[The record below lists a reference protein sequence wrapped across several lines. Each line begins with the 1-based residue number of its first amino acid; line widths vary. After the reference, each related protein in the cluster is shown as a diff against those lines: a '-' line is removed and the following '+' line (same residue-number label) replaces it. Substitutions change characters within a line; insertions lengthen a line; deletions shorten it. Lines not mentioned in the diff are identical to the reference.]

1 MITTSLTEAQIHD
14 HVSQLLNIHESL
26 LKDTRRN
33 KPFQRALKA
42 SITRDSHV
50 LDIGSGSG
58 LWAITAALL
67 GAKRVVAIEREPM
80 LIGLIK
86 ALAHANGVADRV
98 EVVEGD
104 SRHVQL
110 AREFD
115 VIVSETIGHVIFDEQ
130 IAEIMVDAR
139 ERFLKPGGVLIPDSV
154 TLMAAGARL
163 AGHPAKLPS
172 GIPGKL
178 DYFESLSLNNPLG
191 LADKKPIKL
200 LTAAKPLIALDLHR
214 VTTAPDLQSLAA
226 AWPQCDT
233 DGINCF
239 VVWAEAT
246 LAKGIEIS
254 TMKTSSWSVTAYR
267 VQPFA
272 AARGD
277 LEFRLTLSSDTN
289 YWTASLSA
297 DGQRQVQS
305 YSPAHAAT
313 ELMALTRVDPAMFEQ
328 IKRMGL
334 MNHRVA

>member
-1 MITTSLTEAQIHD
+1 MTTTSQTEAQVHD
-14 HVSQLLNIHESL
+14 HAFQLLNIHDSL
-26 LKDTRRN
+26 LKDTQRN
-33 KPFQRALKA
+33 KPFYRALKA
-42 SITRDSHV
+42 SITPDSHV

-58 LWAITAALL
+58 LWAITAAML

-86 ALAHANGVADRV
+86 ALARANGVADRV

-104 SRHVQL
+104 SRHIQL
-110 AREFD
+110 TREFD

-130 IAEIMVDAR
+130 ITEIMIDAR
-139 ERFLKPGGVLIPDSV
+139 ERFLKPGGVLIPDKV
-154 TLMAAGARL
+154 TLMVAGARL
-163 AGHPAKLPS
+163 ARQPARLPA
-172 GIPGKL
+172 GIPGNF
-178 DYFESLSLNNPLG
+178 DYFQSLLLNNPLG

-200 LTAAKPLIALDLHR
+200 LTAARSLVTLDLHR
-214 VTTAPDLQSLAA
+214 VTSGPDLQSLTAT
-226 AWPQCDT
+226 WPQCDSAS
-233 DGINCF
+233 INCF

-267 VQPFA
+267 VQPFEPA
-272 AARGD
+272 EGE
-277 LEFRLTLSSDTN
+277 LEFKLTLSSDTN
-289 YWTASLSA
+289 YWAATLSA
-297 DGQRQVQS
+297 GGHRQTQS

-313 ELMALTRVDPAMFEQ
+313 ELLALTRIDPAMFEQ

>member
-1 MITTSLTEAQIHD
+1 MTTTSLTEAQVHD

-26 LKDTRRN
+26 LKDTQRN
-33 KPFQRALKA
+33 KPFYRALKA
-42 SITRDSHV
+42 SITHDSHV

-67 GAKRVVAIEREPM
+67 GARRVVAIEREPM

-86 ALAHANGVADRV
+86 ALARANGVADRV
-98 EVVEGD
+98 EVVQGD
-104 SRHVQL
+104 SRQVQL

-130 IAEIMVDAR
+130 ITEIMIDAR
-139 ERFLKPGGVLIPDSV
+139 ERFLKPGGVLIPESV
-154 TLMAAGARL
+154 TLMVAGAQL
-163 AGHPAKLPS
+163 AGQPAKLPA
-172 GIPGKL
+172 GIAGNF
-178 DYFESLSLNNPLG
+178 DYFQSLSLNNPLG
-191 LADKKPIKL
+191 LASKKPIKL
-200 LTAAKPLIALDLHR
+200 LTPARPLIALDLNR
-214 VTTAPDLQSLAA
+214 VTASPDLQSLAA
-226 AWPQCDT
+226 TWPRCDT
-233 DGINCF
+233 SGINCF

-267 VQPFA
+267 VQPFETA
-272 AARGD
+272 DGE

-289 YWTASLSA
+289 YWTASLTA
-297 DGQRQVQS
+297 DGHRQSHS

-313 ELMALTRVDPAMFEQ
+313 ELLALTRVDPAMFEQ